1 MAWLDRIPL
10 WLIVAV
16 AIWLAAAPFF
26 PEPHLVEKL
35 RMLAAGT
42 LRRPLDVFDLLF
54 HLAPIALLALKLVRI
69 ARSGR
74 RG

>member
-16 AIWLAAAPFF
+16 ALWLAAAPLY
-26 PEPHLVEKL
+26 PEPHLIEKL

-42 LRRPLDVFDLLF
+42 LRRPLDIFDLLF
-54 HLAPIALLALKLVRI
+54 HFAAIAVLVLKLVRI
-69 ARSGR
+69 VQTRR

>member
-16 AIWLAAAPFF
+16 AIWLAAAPFV

-42 LRRPLDVFDLLF
+42 LRRPIDIFDLLF
-54 HLAPIALLALKLVRI
+54 HLAPIAVLVLKLVRI
-69 ARSGR
+69 VRIR
-74 RG
+74 NRD